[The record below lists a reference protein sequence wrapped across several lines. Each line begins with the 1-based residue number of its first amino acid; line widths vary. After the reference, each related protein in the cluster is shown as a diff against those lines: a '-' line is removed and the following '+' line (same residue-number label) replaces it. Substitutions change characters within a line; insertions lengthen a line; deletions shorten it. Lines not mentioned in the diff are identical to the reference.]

1 VRRLALILLLIALA
15 LLSAVDGPA
24 RASSDTMGTGAAQ
37 AAGRPALSVETLEFL
52 PGQGRASR
60 SFLLYRFADED
71 EAYLDLW
78 DAVQILQA
86 NRYFD
91 PVTRKVALGVG
102 GHRVK
107 LTDGSAWTFFD
118 GQPRRLGA
126 PCRIAAG
133 RFYLPLSFWPVL
145 LDELADLPLRR
156 DPETLR
162 LVGGLLGVNV
172 LNVEWIY
179 SGERL
184 RGVFQ
189 LSEPLAPELTRIGEK
204 VLRIYFP
211 GGRLAPRDWDRL
223 PGLAPVD
230 SLLVSESGE
239 GVSLMLYFRRPVDA
253 LRNASDPVALTWALT
268 ADLPY
273 DSGPM
278 EPEFA
283 GELAERLPEGASTER
298 RLRTVI
304 LDPGHGGIDTG
315 AVSGG
320 SHFEKDWNLRLA
332 RWLEPHLKAEGFQ
345 VIWTRKGDTHRRPP
359 DRVQAANVSG
369 GDLFLSL
376 HFTRR
381 GAEGARGLE
390 IILEEADTDGAG
402 VGSLQPWSAVQARHA
417 ESGLELAAGIQHSLD
432 VLTGW
437 PQLGIRRE
445 RTAQLEGLDM
455 PALLLELGNLDSPAE
470 RMAWEDEP
478 TREKR
483 LQTLAR
489 ALAYRARRWAD
500 RGGKP

>member
-1 VRRLALILLLIALA
+1 VRRLAAALLLLIAP
-15 LLSAVDGPA
+15 LLMAVDGPVP
-24 RASSDTMGTGAAQ
+24 ASPDTVAAL
-37 AAGRPALSVETLEFL
+37 AVGRPALSVETLEFL

-60 SFLLYRFADED
+60 SYLLYRFADED

-107 LTDGSAWTFFD
+107 LTDGSAWTFHD
-118 GQPRRLGA
+118 GRPRELGA

-156 DPETLR
+156 DPDALR

-172 LNVEWIY
+172 LKVEWIY
-179 SGERL
+179 AGDRL

-189 LSEPLAPELTRIGEK
+189 LSEALAPELTRLGERT
-204 VLRIYFP
+204 LRIHFP

-230 SLLVSESGE
+230 SLLVNEQDE
-239 GVSLMLYFRRPVDA
+239 GISLTLHFRRSIEAVRSA
-253 LRNASDPVALTWALT
+253 ADPAALTWAFT
-268 ADLPY
+268 ADLPAAA
-273 DSGPM
+273 SSM
-278 EPEFA
+278 QPEFA
-283 GELAERLPEGASTER
+283 GELAERLPTGAASDR
-298 RLRTVI
+298 RLSRVI
-304 LDPGHGGIDTG
+304 LDPGHGGRDLG

-320 SHFEKDWNLRLA
+320 KHEEKAWNLRLA
-332 RWLEPHLKAEGFQ
+332 RWLEPHLTAEGFQ
-345 VIWTRKGDTHRRPP
+345 VIWTRKGDIHRRPA
-359 DRVQAANVSG
+359 DRVQAANISDC
-369 GDLFLSL
+369 DLFLSL

-381 GAEGARGLE
+381 GVEGERGLE
-390 IILEEADTDGAG
+390 IILEEAAASGSG
-402 VGSLQPWSAVQARHA
+402 VGSLQPWAAVQARHA
-417 ESGLELAAGIQHSLD
+417 ESSLELAAGIQHSLD

-445 RTAQLEGLDM
+445 STAQLEGLDM

-470 RMAWEDEP
+470 RMAWEDGP
-478 TREKR
+478 TRDKR

-489 ALAYRARRWAD
+489 ALAYRARRWSGD
-500 RGGKP
+500 GGQP

>member
-1 VRRLALILLLIALA
+1 MALA
-15 LLSAVDGPA
+15 GPA
-24 RASSDTMGTGAAQ
+24 PVSPDTMAALTL
-37 AAGRPALSVETLEFL
+37 GRPALSVETLEFL

-91 PVTRKVALGVG
+91 PVTRKVALGLG

-118 GQPRRLGA
+118 GRPRQLGA
-126 PCRIAAG
+126 SCRIAAG

-145 LDELADLPLRR
+145 LDEFADLPLRR

-162 LVGGLLGVNV
+162 LVGGLRSVNV
-172 LNVEWIY
+172 LKVEWIY
-179 SGERL
+179 TGDRL

-189 LSEPLAPELTRIGEK
+189 LSEPLAPELVRIGEK
-204 VLRIYFP
+204 ALRIRFP
-211 GGRLAPRDWDRL
+211 GGRLAPVDWDRL

-230 SLLVSESGE
+230 SLLLGE
-239 GVSLMLYFRRPVDA
+239 EDGGASLTLYFRRPVEA
-253 LRNASDPVALTWALT
+253 LRSASDPAALTWALT
-268 ADLPY
+268 ADLPV
-273 DSGPM
+273 SLGPI

-283 GELAERLPEGASTER
+283 GELAERLPAGASTER
-298 RLRTVI
+298 RLRRVI
-304 LDPGHGGIDTG
+304 LDPGHGGRDSG

-320 SHFEKDWNLRLA
+320 SNIEKDWNLRLA
-332 RWLEPHLKAEGFQ
+332 RWLEPHLQEEGFL
-345 VIWTRKGDTHRRPP
+345 VIWTRKGDIDRLPA
-359 DRVQAANVSG
+359 DRVQAANVSE

-381 GAEGARGLE
+381 GVEGAGGLE
-390 IILEEADTDGAG
+390 IILEEATLGEAGAG
-402 VGSLQPWSAVQARHA
+402 SLRPWAAVQARHA

-445 RTAQLEGLDM
+445 ATAQLEGLDM
-455 PALLLELGNLDSPAE
+455 PALMLELGNLDSPAE
-470 RMAWEDEP
+470 RLAWEDEP
-478 TREKR
+478 TRTKR

-489 ALAYRARRWAD
+489 ALAYRARRWAS

>member
-1 VRRLALILLLIALA
+1 MKRLAPALLLLLVPMLMAVEGPTPASPDTVAALA
-15 LLSAVDGPA
+15 
-24 RASSDTMGTGAAQ
+24 Q
-37 AAGRPALSVETLEFL
+37 GRPALSVETLEFL
-52 PGQGRASR
+52 PGQGREPR
-60 SFLLYRFADED
+60 SYLLYRFADED

-91 PVTRKVALGVG
+91 PITRKVALGVD
-102 GHRVK
+102 GHRIR
-107 LTDGSAWTFFD
+107 LTDGSAWTFHD
-118 GQPRRLGA
+118 GRPRELGA

-145 LDELADLPLRR
+145 LDELPELPLRR
-156 DPETLR
+156 DPEALR

-172 LNVEWIY
+172 LKVEWVFT
-179 SGERL
+179 GDRL

-189 LSEPLAPELTRIGEK
+189 MSEALAPELTRVGEK
-204 VLRIYFP
+204 ALRIHFP

-230 SLLVSESGE
+230 SLIVDE
-239 GVSLMLYFRRPVDA
+239 GNGGVGLTLHFRRSVES
-253 LRNASDPVALTWALT
+253 LRSASDASALTWALT
-268 ADLPY
+268 ADLPASV
-273 DSGPM
+273 DPL

-283 GELAERLPEGASTER
+283 GELAERLPEGAASDR
-298 RLRTVI
+298 RLRRII
-304 LDPGHGGIDTG
+304 LDPGHGGHDSG

-320 SHFEKDWNLRLA
+320 SQVEKDWNLKVA
-332 RWLEPHLKAEGFQ
+332 RWLAPHLESEGFQ
-345 VIWTRKGDTHRRPP
+345 VIWTRKGDINRRPA
-359 DRVQAANVSG
+359 DRVQAANVSEG
-369 GDLFLSL
+369 ELFLSL

-381 GAEGARGLE
+381 GAEGGRGLE
-390 IILEEADTDGAG
+390 IILEEAAGDHVGAG
-402 VGSLQPWSAVQARHA
+402 SMLPWSAVQSRHA

-455 PALLLELGNLDSPAE
+455 PALMLELGNLDSPAD
-470 RMAWEDEP
+470 RMAWEDAP

-483 LQTLAR
+483 LKTLAR
-489 ALAYRARRWAD
+489 ALAYRARRWA
-500 RGGKP
+500 GGGEER